1 MNHKIHELGWY
12 HESIVPCRAIFL
24 LGGKF
29 MEKIIN
35 LDEVKSKIEQVKD
48 LNGLNDLRVLYLG
61 KKSELNLAM
70 AKMATMSAEEKAKYG
85 AMVNQLK
92 TEITMLI
99 ESRKE
104 TLENADILKKLAT
117 ESLDISLPGNDF
129 TPGNLSI
136 INHIIDEISTMG
148 IKYGFAIAEG
158 PEYESDLYNFEMLN
172 LPKDHPARDMQ
183 DSFYIDENNLMRTH
197 TSPVQVRTLLSK
209 AGKGPVKILCP
220 GKVYRRD
227 NDDATHSHQF
237 HQIEGLVVDEGINM
251 SDLKGFLTIMAKEM
265 FGEKRVIRL
274 RSSFFPFTEPSVE
287 VDVSCY
293 ICEGKGCNLCKQTGW
308 IEILGAGMVHPDVL
322 KMAGYDPNR
331 YQGYAFGV
339 GIERIA
345 MLRYGIED
353 IRHFY
358 SNDLRVIKQF
368 KKER

>member
-1 MNHKIHELGWY
+1 MNHIIHELGWY
-12 HESIVPCRAIFL
+12 HESIVPCRTIFL

-35 LDEVKSKIEQVKD
+35 LVEVKSKIEQVKD

-70 AKMATMSAEEKAKYG
+70 AKMATMSAEEKAKFG

-92 TEITMLI
+92 TDITALI
-99 ESRKE
+99 EQRKE
-104 TLENADILKKLAT
+104 ALETADIIQKLST
-117 ESLDISLPGNDF
+117 ESLDISLPGSDF
-129 TPGNLSI
+129 APGNASI

-183 DSFYIDENNLMRTH
+183 DSFYIDDNNLMRTH

-251 SDLKGFLTIMAKEM
+251 SDLKGFLTIIAKEM

-293 ICEGKGCNLCKQTGW
+293 ICEGKGCNLCKQTG
-308 IEILGAGMVHPDVL
+308 
-322 KMAGYDPNR
+322 
-331 YQGYAFGV
+331 
-339 GIERIA
+339 
-345 MLRYGIED
+345 
-353 IRHFY
+353 
-358 SNDLRVIKQF
+358 
-368 KKER
+368 

>member
-1 MNHKIHELGWY
+1 
-12 HESIVPCRAIFL
+12 
-24 LGGKF
+24 
-29 MEKIIN
+29 MEQIIN
-35 LDEVKSKIEQVKD
+35 LNEVRQKISQAQTLIE
-48 LNGLNDLRVLYLG
+48 LNDLRVLYLG

-70 AKMATMSAEEKAKYG
+70 SKMATLVGEEKAKFG
-85 AMVNQLK
+85 ALVNQLK
-92 TEITMLI
+92 ADVTALI
-99 ESRKE
+99 ETRKAE
-104 TLENADILKKLAT
+104 IEQAEIMKKLAN
-117 ESLDISLPGNDF
+117 EGLDISLPGEDF
-129 TPGNLSI
+129 NAGSKSI
-136 INHIIDEISTMG
+136 INQIIDEISAIG
-148 IKYGFAIAEG
+148 AKYGFAIAEG
-158 PEYESDLYNFEMLN
+158 PEYESDQYNFEMLN

-183 DSFYIDENNLMRTH
+183 DSFYVDSNNLLRTH

-209 AGKGPVKILCP
+209 HGHGPVKILCP

-237 HQIEGLVVDEGINM
+237 HQIEGLVVDQGINM
-251 SDLKGFLTIMAKEM
+251 SDLKGFLSIMAKEM
-265 FGEKRVIRL
+265 FGEKRTIRL

-293 ICEGKGCNLCKQTGW
+293 ICDGKGCNLCKQSGW

-322 KMAGYDPNR
+322 KMAGYDPTK

-345 MLRYGIED
+345 MLRYGIDD

-358 SNDLRVIKQF
+358 SNDLRFMKQF